1 MKSKKAEIRKKPA
14 APAAAPAAAQ
24 WWIRASLAAAA
35 VVVVF
40 WAYSPALH
48 GPFLFDDTTLP
59 FALPHFGAPLGDWLR
74 GNRPVLMFTYWVNA
88 SLSGDDTYSYHVVNI
103 LIHCLTS
110 GLVFLMVRR
119 LLEWSRAEPSRRTL
133 LAGFAAG
140 VFLLHPIQTEAVAY
154 LAGRSE
160 GLSVMLVFAAFT
172 VFLYRRETVAAWSVV
187 AVVLLLFCL
196 ALLSKEHTIALPALL
211 LLTDYWWNPGFSLK
225 GIRGNWKLYVPIA
238 LGAAAGIALFW
249 RLIMHAPTAGFG
261 MKDLTWYVYFFTQC
275 RALFVYLGLF
285 LFPARLTVDWDFP
298 ISKNLLDHGAI
309 FGLAVLVT
317 LCAAAW
323 HYRRRFPLASYGF
336 FMFLVLMAPTSS
348 ILPIRDPIAER
359 RIYFAMPGLL
369 LIVVDFLGRLK
380 VERRVL
386 AASCALVVLAAA
398 GATYARAAVWGD
410 AVTLWEDTAAK
421 SPNKARVHFQLGFA
435 YFDQGRFDRAI
446 EEFAKTAR
454 LEVPTYNL
462 LIDWGLAYD
471 GLNRHDEAMAKLR
484 QAASMER
491 TAHVY
496 TQIAKVYAEQSR
508 WADALDALDTA
519 QKIDPSFAMIY
530 NYRGKIHY
538 KNNQLAAA
546 AADYQHAL
554 ALDPTLADARQEL
567 ASVEALLLRGAH

>member
-1 MKSKKAEIRKKPA
+1 MKSKKARVVTKP
-14 APAAAPAAAQ
+14 APAASPAGAGWQ
-24 WWIRASLAAAA
+24 IWAAAA
-35 VVVVF
+35 AALVAVF

-59 FALPHFGAPLGDWLR
+59 FALPHFGSPLGDWVR
-74 GNRPVLMFTYWVNA
+74 GNRPVLMFTYWINA
-88 SLSGDDTYSYHVVNI
+88 RLSGDDTYSYHVVNV
-103 LIHCLTS
+103 LLHCFTS

-119 LLEWSRAEPSRRTL
+119 LLEWSGAEPARRML

-172 VFLYRRETVAAWSVV
+172 VFLYRRKTAAGWSVV
-187 AVVLLLFCL
+187 SIVLLLFLL
-196 ALLSKEHTIALPALL
+196 ALLSKEHTIVLPALL
-211 LLTDYWWNPGFSLK
+211 LLTDYWWNPGFSLR
-225 GIRGNWKLYVPIA
+225 GIRDNWKLYVPVA
-238 LGAAAGIALFW
+238 LGAAAGVALFW
-249 RLIMHAPTAGFG
+249 RLIMTASTAGFG
-261 MKDLTWYVYFFTQC
+261 MKDLTWYEYFFTQC

-285 LFPARLTVDWDFP
+285 VMPARLTLDWDFP

-309 FGLAVLVT
+309 FGLAALLA

-348 ILPIRDPIAER
+348 ILPIRDAIAER
-359 RIYFAMPGLL
+359 RVYFAMPGLL
-369 LIVVDFLGRLK
+369 LIVVDLLSRWK
-380 VERRVL
+380 IERKVL
-386 AASCALVVLAAA
+386 AGSCAAVVLAAA
-398 GATYARAAVWGD
+398 GMTYARAAVWSD

-421 SPNKARVHFQLGFA
+421 SPHKPRVHFQLGFA
-435 YFDQGRFDRAI
+435 YFDRGLFGRAL
-446 EEFAKTAR
+446 EEFEKTAK
-454 LEVPTYNL
+454 LEPPTYNL
-462 LIDWGLAYD
+462 LIDWALAFD
-471 GLNRHDEAMAKLR
+471 GLNRHDEALAKLN
-484 QAASMER
+484 QAAAMER

-508 WADALDALDTA
+508 WTDALDALNTA
-519 QKIDPSFAMIY
+519 QRIDPNFAMIY
-530 NYRGKIHY
+530 NYRAKIHY
-538 KNNQLAAA
+538 KNSELAAA

-567 ASVEALLLRGAH
+567 ATVQTLLLRGAH

>member
-1 MKSKKAEIRKKPA
+1 MKSKKAESGKKA
-14 APAAAPAAAQ
+14 KLAAAPAATH
-24 WWIRASLAAAA
+24 WWMPAALAVAAL
-35 VVVVF
+35 VVVF
-40 WAYSPALH
+40 WVYSPALH
-48 GPFLFDDTTLP
+48 GPFLFDDTILP

-74 GNRPVLMFTYWVNA
+74 GNRPVLMFTYWLN
-88 SLSGDDTYSYHVVNI
+88 SRLSGDDTYSYHVVNI

-119 LLEWSRAEPSRRTL
+119 LLEWSGADPSRRTL
-133 LAGFAAG
+133 LAGFAAA

-160 GLSVMLVFAAFT
+160 ALSVMLVFAAFT
-172 VFLYRRETVAAWSVV
+172 VFLYRRETAAAWSVV
-187 AVVLLLFCL
+187 TAVLLLFGL

-225 GIRGNWKLYVPIA
+225 GVRGNWRLYVPMA
-238 LGAAAGIALFW
+238 LGAAAGVALFW
-249 RLIMHAPTAGFG
+249 RLILYAPTAGFG
-261 MKDLTWYVYFFTQC
+261 MKDLTWYEYFFTQC

-298 ISKNLLDHGAI
+298 ISKTLLDHGAV
-309 FGLAVLVT
+309 FGLAALVA
-317 LCAAAW
+317 LCVAAG

-369 LIVVDFLGRLK
+369 LIVVDLLGRLK
-380 VERRVL
+380 VERKPL
-386 AASCALVVLAAA
+386 AAACTVVVLAAA
-398 GATYARAAVWGD
+398 AVAHARAAVWSD
-410 AVTLWEDTAAK
+410 AVTLWEDTATK

-435 YFDQGRFDRAI
+435 YFDQNRFDRAI
-446 EEFAKTAR
+446 AEFEKTAQ
-454 LEVPTYNL
+454 LQPPTYNL

-471 GLNRHDEAMAKLR
+471 GLNRHDEALAKLR

-508 WADALDALDTA
+508 WADAMGALDTA
-519 QKIDPSFAMIY
+519 QKIDPNFAMIY

-538 KNNQLAAA
+538 KNNELPAA
-546 AADYQHAL
+546 AADYQRAL

-567 ASVEALLLRGAH
+567 ASVETLLLRGAH

>member
-1 MKSKKAEIRKKPA
+1 MKSKKAEIRRKSA
-14 APAAAPAAAQ
+14 VRAAAPTASQ
-24 WWIRASLAAAA
+24 WWIWAAAAAAA

-88 SLSGDDTYSYHVVNI
+88 RLSGDDTYSYHVVNI
-103 LIHCLTS
+103 LIHCITS

-119 LLEWSRAEPSRRTL
+119 LMEWSGAEPARRTL
-133 LAGFAAG
+133 LAGFAAA

-172 VFLYRRETVAAWSVV
+172 IFLYRRETAAGWSIV

-225 GIRGNWKLYVPIA
+225 GIRGNWKLYGPLA
-238 LGAAAGIALFW
+238 LGAAAGVALFW

-261 MKDLTWYVYFFTQC
+261 MKNLTWYEYFFTQC

-285 LFPARLTVDWDFP
+285 LFPVRLTVDWDFP

-309 FGLAVLVT
+309 FGLAALIAM
-317 LCAAAW
+317 CAAAW

-369 LIVVDFLGRLK
+369 LIVVDLLGRLK
-380 VERRVL
+380 VERKAL
-386 AASCALVVLAAA
+386 AAGCAVVVLAAA

-435 YFDQGRFDRAI
+435 YFDQGRFERAI
-446 EEFAKTAR
+446 EEFEKTAK

-462 LIDWGLAYD
+462 LIDWALAYD
-471 GLNRHDEAMAKLR
+471 GLNRHDDAMAKLR

-519 QKIDPSFAMIY
+519 QKIDPNFATIY

-538 KNNQLAAA
+538 KNNELAAA

-554 ALDPTLADARQEL
+554 ALDPTLVDARQEL